1 MPFSQTL
8 VSETNFFVLNDPNI
22 FPDPEVFEPE
32 RWMRATAKGE
42 RLDRYLVNFSERLAN
57 LLAYAELFMTI
68 ATLVRSFDLEI
79 DENSKKHLMFVRD
92 YGTPYPDEGVLSLPV
107 KVTASID

>member
-1 MPFSQTL
+1 MAFSQTL

-42 RLDRYLVNFSERLAN
+42 RLDRYLVNFSKGTRICLGMK
-57 LLAYAELFMTI
+57 YAIL
-68 ATLVRSFDLEI
+68 DLC
-79 DENSKKHLMFVRD
+79 L
-92 YGTPYPDEGVLSLPV
+92 
-107 KVTASID
+107 